1 MFTDLSERTDK
12 TAILFLT
19 QNGIMDGYADGSFR
33 PNNMVTVAE
42 LCKIICYCLFEH
54 ERDIVEEFSK
64 IDLSM
69 RKPFD
74 HHWGRVYLTVCYQMG
89 FLQDED
95 VKNLDADVPSQMGE
109 AMLSR
114 LRKYWFEKYQ
124 FGGIIS
130 YSPTKISFSK
140 YLTRNEIA
148 EELYAL
154 ISGIAR
160 FLDEKIFAWRVNE
173 KFDEAIH
180 LISEMTDVFIARLTL
195 NRDLLLICWCI
206 KHSTPNNLI
215 YYLRI
220 ANVLLRR
227 IVREDKLYHYT
238 SLHSLQG
245 LTKGGS
251 EVVFKASNSV
261 YLNDPSEGKLLMQQL
276 STKRGRI
283 FRPLQEKLKLT
294 KSQFGDAIVYSDT
307 YILSFSKENKT
318 SIEQLPMWVHYGD
331 GGKGCLIELDTIDC
345 NLPFYRVMYQERE
358 IQQVWRELKDA
369 LQYVVEDFKET
380 DNSYK
385 ELYSYAYSILEQL
398 SCICKLPCYSYEQ
411 EVRMLLFEVP
421 ERACE
426 EEFVRDGE
434 ALPRI
439 YVPCPEKL
447 SIERVILG
455 PKVVHPERYALTIN
469 HRDIDEVYVSQ
480 LPFQ

>member
-1 MFTDLSERTDK
+1 
-12 TAILFLT
+12 
-19 QNGIMDGYADGSFR
+19 MDGYADGSFR
-33 PNNMVTVAE
+33 PNNKVTVAE
-42 LCKIICYCLFEH
+42 LCRIICYCLFEDYKNI
-54 ERDIVEEFSK
+54 EEEFSK

-74 HHWGRVYLTVCYQMG
+74 HHWARVYLTVCYQMG
-89 FLQDED
+89 FLQDKD
-95 VKNLDADVPSQMGE
+95 VKNLDADVPRQFGE
-109 AMLSR
+109 AMLSK
-114 LRKYWFEKYQ
+114 LEKYWIEKYQ
-124 FGGIIS
+124 FSGSIS
-130 YSPTKISFSK
+130 YPLTEVSFGK

-148 EELYAL
+148 EKLYAL

-160 FLDEKIFAWRVNE
+160 FLDEKLFEWRVNE
-173 KFDEAIH
+173 NFDEAIN
-180 LISEMTDVFIARLTL
+180 LISNMTGVFIARLTL
-195 NRDLLLICWCI
+195 NRDLSLICWCI
-206 KHSTPNNLI
+206 KFSTPKNFI

-238 SLHSLQG
+238 SLRSLEG
-245 LTKGGS
+245 LTKDGKDGS

-283 FRPLQEKLKLT
+283 FRPLQENLKGT
-294 KSQFGDAIVYSDT
+294 KGHFGDAIVYSDT

-358 IQQVWRELKDA
+358 IRQVWRDLKDA
-369 LQYVVEDFKET
+369 LQYVVQDFEET

-398 SCICKLPCYSYEQ
+398 SYICKLPCYSYEQ

-455 PKVVHPERYALTIN
+455 PKVVHPERYALTMN

>member
-1 MFTDLSERTDK
+1 MFTDLSERADN

-42 LCKIICYCLFEH
+42 LCRIICYCLFEDYRKI
-54 ERDIVEEFSK
+54 EEEFSK
-64 IDLSM
+64 IDLSK
-69 RKPFD
+69 RKLFD
-74 HHWGRVYLTVCYQMG
+74 QHWAREYLTVCYQMG
-89 FLQDED
+89 FLQDAD
-95 VKNLDADVPSQMGE
+95 VQNLDADVSRKTGE
-109 AMLSR
+109 AMLST
-114 LRKYWFEKYQ
+114 LRSYWVDRYQ
-124 FGGIIS
+124 FNGVIS
-130 YSPTKISFSK
+130 YSSAKALFSNYYTRKI
-140 YLTRNEIA
+140 IA

-160 FLDEKIFAWRVNE
+160 FLDEKLFAWRVNE
-173 KFDEAIH
+173 RFDEAIH

-195 NRDLLLICWCI
+195 NRDLSLIRWCI
-206 KHSTPNNLI
+206 KCSTPNNLI

-238 SLHSLQG
+238 SLRSLEG
-245 LTKGGS
+245 LTKDGS

-261 YLNDPSEGKLLMQQL
+261 YLNDPSEGKHLMQQL

-283 FRPLQEKLKLT
+283 FRPLQEKLKGT
-294 KSQFGDAIVYSDT
+294 KSHYGGAIVYSDT
-307 YILSFSKENKT
+307 YVLSFSKENKT

-369 LQYVVEDFKET
+369 LQYVVADFEET

-385 ELYSYAYSILEQL
+385 ELYSYAYSILKQL
-398 SCICKLPCYSYEQ
+398 SYLCKLPCYSYEQ

-434 ALPRI
+434 AFPRI

-447 SIERVILG
+447 SIERVIVG

>member
-1 MFTDLSERTDK
+1 MFTDLSEKPDN

-33 PNNMVTVAE
+33 PNNMITVAE
-42 LCKIICYCLFEH
+42 LCKTICCCLFEH
-54 ERDIVEEFSK
+54 DRDIVEEFSK
-64 IDLSM
+64 IDLSI

-74 HHWGRVYLTVCYQMG
+74 QHWARVYLTVCYQMG
-89 FLQDED
+89 ILRDDD
-95 VKNLDADVPSQMGE
+95 VKNLDADVPRQTGE
-109 AMLSR
+109 FMLSK
-114 LRKYWFEKYQ
+114 LRNCWFDK
-124 FGGIIS
+124 FKFVGSIS
-130 YSPTKISFSK
+130 YSPAKVPLGK
-140 YLTRNEIA
+140 YLTRNEVA

-160 FLDEKIFAWRVNE
+160 FLDEKLFAWRVNE
-173 KFDEAIH
+173 EFDEAIR
-180 LISEMTDVFIARLTL
+180 LISKMTGAFIARLTL
-195 NRDLLLICWCI
+195 NRDLSLICWCI
-206 KHSTPNNLI
+206 KCSTPNNFI

-238 SLHSLQG
+238 TLRALEC
-245 LTKGGS
+245 LTKNGS
-251 EVVFKASNSV
+251 DVVFKASNSV

-276 STKRGRI
+276 SKKRDQI
-283 FRPLQEKLKLT
+283 FKPLRERLKEA
-294 KSQFGDAIVYSDT
+294 KSRFGDVIAYSDT

-331 GGKGCLIELDTIDC
+331 GGKGCLIELDAIDC

-358 IQQVWRELKDA
+358 IRLIWRELKAA
-369 LQYVVEDFKET
+369 LQFVVQDFEAT

-385 ELYSYAYSILEQL
+385 ELYDYAYNILEQL
-398 SCICKLPCYSYEQ
+398 SYLCKLPCYSYEQ

-426 EEFVRDGE
+426 ESFIRDGE

-447 SIERVILG
+447 SIEQVILG

-469 HRDIDEVYVSQ
+469 HRDIDNVYVSR